1 MKCSPNNNAL
11 DCKDNKA
18 LIKYELARYILTYL
32 KRLINKIRIHI
43 PFNRGIMISKLIIS
57 IIGKTSILLLIF
69 FSSTSHV
76 EFKKEGLNLL
86 QRN

>member
-32 KRLINKIRIHI
+32 KRLIHI
-43 PFNRGIMISKLIIS
+43 PSNRGIMISKLIIS

>member
-18 LIKYELARYILTYL
+18 LIKYELARYILAYL
-32 KRLINKIRIHI
+32 KR
-43 PFNRGIMISKLIIS
+43 FNRGIMISKLIIS

>member
-32 KRLINKIRIHI
+32 KRLIRIHI